1 MVFVVSASLPSFK
14 ARQRVSSRLF
24 SPPNLFLKFIFIC
37 VPLGYENRNVN
48 QNVNQTMKKLTTLRA
63 HAQNYKGVVCDLWGV
78 IHNGRQAYVGAV
90 ETLRGLKRE
99 GKFVILLS
107 NSPRPSEVVRGQLS
121 GLGVTHKCYDAI
133 VTSGDLARE
142 FLMVKA
148 PGASIFHLGPIRDR
162 PTLEGIANPE
172 RSEITMAD
180 YIFCTGFFE
189 DRDMI
194 PELYENLLAPQV
206 QKGTPLICVNPDREV
221 VIGDRRV
228 LCAGALAG
236 YYESLG
242 GVVHWLGK
250 PKKVAYDKCFDVIR
264 EITGSPLSHKDL
276 LAIGDNLETDIL
288 GAANEGLATVLITG
302 GLHGHEQV
310 EGGDLE
316 ALMDKLGVRPGAIMK
331 RLEWE

>member
-1 MVFVVSASLPSFK
+1 MEKLST
-14 ARQRVSSRLF
+14 
-24 SPPNLFLKFIFIC
+24 LK
-37 VPLGYENRNVN
+37 
-48 QNVNQTMKKLTTLRA
+48 A
-63 HAQNYKGVVCDLWGV
+63 HAQNYNGVLCDLWGV
-78 IHNGRQAYVGAV
+78 IHNGWQAYVGAV
-90 ETLRGLKRE
+90 ETLKGLKRE

-107 NSPRPSEVVRGQLS
+107 NSPRTSEFVGGQLAS
-121 GLGVTHKCYDAI
+121 LGITNKHYDAI

-142 FLMVKA
+142 FLMIKA
-148 PGASIFHLGPIRDR
+148 PGAAIFHLGPARDR

-172 RSEITMAD
+172 CSKITLAD

-194 PELYENLLAPQV
+194 PELYENLLAPAV

-221 VIGDRRV
+221 IIGDRRV

-236 YYESLG
+236 YYENLG

-264 EITGSPLSHKDL
+264 EKTGSPLEPGDL

-288 GAANEGLATVLITG
+288 GAANEGLDTVLITG
-302 GLHGHEQV
+302 GLHGHEP
-310 EGGDLE
+310 EKGGELE
-316 ALMDKLGVRPGAIMK
+316 ALMVKLGVRPGAIMK